1 MEALIIGGIASLGYY
16 LNKDKREKNKKLV
29 GNNIV
34 TENQKPSGDNIYSSR
49 FLEKAHEKEFAL
61 ATENYKNS
69 ENPLKTGIVNGDTF
83 RKRQDNK
90 YQQGLEI
97 IQDEDEIK
105 KLSNNNTTKNPS
117 SSKAVINN
125 SENLLAANEVENF
138 GTLNYNEKRN
148 IMPNPT
154 FEIIPDNENMIF
166 KTVKNSKYGKGV
178 NVYEKGH
185 NNMEPF
191 FGSSVKQNMDNNVNK
206 TLLEKFTGSD
216 VIYKHKKEVK
226 MFFKPEKNTEVFGQK
241 VSRDMDR
248 YIPSVSKN
256 NILPFDQVKVGKG
269 LNKSADKLSTDV
281 GFHDMYRPAQKN
293 VDELRVQPK
302 LTYKGRVAGEKHFV
316 STRGMET
323 KVTSNKSV
331 DRYLTNFAPD
341 NKEGF
346 GNTGVEDVRYRPL
359 VANQAS
365 VLKTTDLGKDRIV
378 LKNVERNKYTE
389 AINEFKGIIKK
400 GFGLQS
406 SLGDKAKITV
416 RQQTE
421 VHKNSF
427 TNPNGERRQ
436 QTNPYDI
443 AKTTI
448 KEQYENHEHKF
459 MNVNTQIK
467 NPTTGLFDEVKT
479 TIKQQTENHEHSHI
493 NPNGPEEHQMKPFD
507 NAKTTIRQQTQ
518 ERTYEAPKGSS
529 QSFGQQ
535 SNRYNYYNAEINA
548 LKEQTI
554 NRRAPVSEGAKVGPE
569 SKQYNVSLRKV
580 QHNTYQHQKRIV
592 PTAPKTNGTN
602 QIGNF
607 TRNKQS
613 YKNDQNCD
621 RLNPVY
627 VDQFKKNPYTQSLSS
642 YLIPYNPKSIER

>member
-1 MEALIIGGIASLGYY
+1 MEAFIIGGIASLGYY
-16 LNKDKREKNKKLV
+16 LNKDQRQKNKKIID
-29 GNNIV
+29 NNVV
-34 TENQKPSGDNIYSSR
+34 TENQRPSGDNIYSSR
-49 FLEKAHEKEFAL
+49 FVDKVQEKEFAL
-61 ATENYKNS
+61 ATQNYKDS
-69 ENPLKTGIVNGDTF
+69 EKPMKTGIVNGDTY
-83 RKRQDNK
+83 RKRQSNK
-90 YQQGLEI
+90 YQQGQEL
-97 IQDEDEIK
+97 IQDEEEIRK
-105 KLSNNNTTKNPS
+105 SLDKNSTKFPS
-117 SSKAVINN
+117 SSQAVIEN
-125 SENLLAANEVENF
+125 SQNLLASNEVEDF

-154 FEIIPDNENMIF
+154 FEIVPDNENMIF
-166 KTVKNSKYGKGV
+166 KTIKNSKFGKGI

-191 FGSSVKQNMDNNVNK
+191 FGSSVKQNMDQNVNK
-206 TLLEKFTGSD
+206 TLLEKFTGAD
-216 VIYKHKKEVK
+216 VIFKHKKETK

-241 VSRDMDR
+241 VSRDITR
-248 YIPSVSKN
+248 YVPATAKN
-256 NILPFDQVKVGKG
+256 NILPFEQVKVGKG
-269 LNKSADKLSTDV
+269 LNKSADELSTNV

-302 LTYKGRVAGEKHFV
+302 LTYKARIAGEKHFV
-316 STRGMET
+316 GSRGMES
-323 KVTSNKSV
+323 KVTSNKAV

-346 GNTGVEDVRYRPL
+346 GNTGVADVRYRPL
-359 VANQAS
+359 VPNQAS
-365 VLKTTDLGKDRIV
+365 VLKTADLDKNAIM

-389 AINEFKGIIKK
+389 AIDKFKGIIKK
-400 GFGLQS
+400 GFGTQS
-406 SLGDKAKITV
+406 ALTDDAKITI

-421 VHKNSF
+421 IHKNAY

-448 KEQYENHEHKF
+448 KEQYENHDHKF

-467 NPTTGLFDEVKT
+467 NPTTGLFDEAKT
-479 TIKQQTENHEHSHI
+479 TIKQQTENHYHSHI
-493 NPNGPEEHQMKPFD
+493 NPNGPEEHQMSPFD
-507 NAKTTIRQQTQ
+507 NAKTTIKEQT
-518 ERTYEAPKGSS
+518 EGNKYLAPKGSS
-529 QSFGQQ
+529 ASTGQQ

-554 NRRAPVSEGAKVGPE
+554 HRRGPVSQGAKVGPE

-580 QHNTYQHQKRIV
+580 QHNTNQHQLRLA

-607 TRNKQS
+607 TRNKQY
-613 YKNDQNCD
+613 YKNEQNCD
-621 RLNPVY
+621 RLDSIY

-642 YLIPYNPKSIER
+642 YLIPYNPKSVER

>member
-1 MEALIIGGIASLGYY
+1 MEAFIIGGIASLGYY
-16 LNKDKREKNKKLV
+16 LNKDQRQKNKKLV
-29 GNNIV
+29 NNNVV
-34 TENQKPSGDNIYSSR
+34 TENQRPSGDNIYSSR
-49 FLEKAHEKEFAL
+49 YVDKVQEKEFAL

-69 ENPLKTGIVNGDTF
+69 ETPMKTGIVNGDTF
-83 RKRQDNK
+83 RKRQSNK
-90 YQQGLEI
+90 YQQGQEL

-105 KLSNNNTTKNPS
+105 KSLDKNSTKFPS
-117 SSKAVINN
+117 SSEAVINN

-154 FEIIPDNENMIF
+154 FEIVPDNENIIF
-166 KTVKNSKYGKGV
+166 KTVKNGKYGKGV

-191 FGSSVKQNMDNNVNK
+191 FGSSVKQNMDHNVNK

-216 VIYKHKKEVK
+216 VIFKHKKETK

-241 VSRDMDR
+241 INRDITR
-248 YIPSVSKN
+248 YVPSTAKN
-256 NILPFDQVKVGKG
+256 NILPFEQVKVGKG
-269 LNKSADKLSTDV
+269 LNKSADQLSTDV
-281 GFHDMYRPAQKN
+281 GFHDTYRPSQKN

-302 LTYKGRVAGEKHFV
+302 LTYKARIGGEKHFV
-316 STRGMET
+316 GTRGMET
-323 KVTSNKSV
+323 KVTTNKSV

-346 GNTGVEDVRYRPL
+346 GNTGVADVRYRPL
-359 VANQAS
+359 VPNQAS
-365 VLKTTDLGKDRIV
+365 VLKTTDLGKDKII

-389 AINEFKGIIKK
+389 AIDKFKGIIKK
-400 GFGLQS
+400 GFGTQS
-406 SLGDKAKITV
+406 ALADGAKITI

-421 VHKNSF
+421 IHTNAF
-427 TNPNGERRQ
+427 TNANGERRQ

-459 MNVNTQIK
+459 MNVNTQTK

-479 TIKQQTENHEHSHI
+479 TIRQQTENNNHSHI
-493 NPNGPEEHQMKPFD
+493 NPNGPEEHQMSPFD
-507 NAKTTIRQQTQ
+507 NAKTTIKEQT
-518 ERTYEAPKGSS
+518 ENRTYEAPKGSS
-529 QSFGQQ
+529 ASFGQQ

-548 LKEQTI
+548 LKEQTVH
-554 NRRAPVSEGAKVGPE
+554 RRGPVSQGAKVGPE

-592 PTAPKTNGTN
+592 PTAPKTNGIN

-613 YKNDQNCD
+613 YKNENCD
-621 RLNPVY
+621 RLDSVY

-642 YLIPYNPKSIER
+642 YLIPYNPKSVER